1 MFSTTSWGASLL
13 WASEATSS
21 LLAGKFMFG
30 RYCWS
35 WPRSRLPRLPK
46 LMRFLPLVASR
57 HVAIFPTRPARGQNV
72 TGRQARASS
81 KVSAGLVGV
90 AHPLLAGKVLSREGR
105 GLTPNPSSS
114 CPYSP
119 NRVEDVF
126 SEARAWLR
134 WLASCLQQA
143 PNTGEVD
150 GDESAENT
158 AGRAPLRG
166 AGGVW
171 AGSARPGLDGPRS
184 AGGGRDGVGALAI
197 RALAINRRRAR
208 RPRTRRPRTRR
219 PRARR
224 AAGRVRT

>member
-126 SEARAWLR
+126 SEARACTEFSPVLPSGLYLCPSGAAR
-134 WLASCLQQA
+134 L
-143 PNTGEVD
+143 PEV
-150 GDESAENT
+150 
-158 AGRAPLRG
+158 RAH
-166 AGGVW
+166 
-171 AGSARPGLDGPRS
+171 
-184 AGGGRDGVGALAI
+184 
-197 RALAINRRRAR
+197 
-208 RPRTRRPRTRR
+208 
-219 PRARR
+219 
-224 AAGRVRT
+224 